1 MITVFGSINVDLVTR
16 VARSPA
22 PGETVHGS
30 DYALIPG
37 GKGANQALA
46 ARRAGARVRLIGAIG
61 DDFLAR
67 VALTELEAAGVELAE
82 VARMPGPTG
91 VAIITVDAK
100 GENTIVVAPGANAHV
115 SAAALRP
122 DRFAAGDTLL
132 LQMEVPFAESLA
144 AARMAR
150 AAGARVILSVAPY
163 APLSLAD
170 TAAFDMLI
178 VNEHEAADLA
188 RHHGI
193 APGVAEATVAAL
205 ALKLGRTVIATL
217 GPEGAVAAGP
227 EATVRVPAL
236 PVTVVDTTG
245 AGDTFCGVLAAWL
258 DEGASLRTAMARAAV
273 AGSLAVTRAGAQ
285 PSFPTRAE
293 IQNAAEGR
301 RLPV

>member
-16 VARSPA
+16 VAQSPA
-22 PGETVHGS
+22 PGETVRGS

-67 VALTELEAAGVELAE
+67 VALTELDAAGVELAG
-82 VARMPGPTG
+82 VARLPGPTG
-91 VAIITVDAK
+91 VAIITVDEK
-100 GENTIVVAPGANAHV
+100 GENTIVVAPGANARA
-115 SAAALRP
+115 SAGALRP
-122 DRFAAGDTLL
+122 DTFAPGDTLL
-132 LQMEVPFAESLA
+132 LQMEVPFAENVA
-144 AARMAR
+144 AARIAR

-163 APLSLAD
+163 APLGLAD
-170 TAAFDMLI
+170 ASAFDMLV

-193 APGVAEATVAAL
+193 TPGVADATVAAL
-205 ALKLGRTVIATL
+205 ALGLGRTVIATL
-217 GPEGAVAAGP
+217 GPDGAVAAGA

-236 PVTVVDTTG
+236 QVKVVDTTG

-273 AGSLAVTRAGAQ
+273 AGSLSVTRAGAQ

-293 IQNAAEGR
+293 IQDAAEGK
-301 RLPV
+301 VTAA